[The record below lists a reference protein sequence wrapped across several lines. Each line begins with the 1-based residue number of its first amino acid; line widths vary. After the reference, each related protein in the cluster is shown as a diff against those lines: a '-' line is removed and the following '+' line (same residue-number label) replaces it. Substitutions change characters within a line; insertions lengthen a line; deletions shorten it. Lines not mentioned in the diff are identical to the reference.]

1 MTAAFGAF
9 ANRGLLSPP
18 TLIRRV
24 EAADG
29 SVLYEAETEPT
40 RVIKETT
47 AFLMTTMM
55 ADVIN
60 AGTAW
65 TARREGFMLPAAGKT
80 GTTNDYHD
88 AWFVGYTPKL
98 VTGVWV
104 GFDQP
109 RTIVNGG
116 YAAELAVPLWGRFMK
131 AATSSHKTEYFR
143 VPRGVTTARICRL
156 TGARAGEG
164 CRNATYTNDKGE
176 VVRGSLEYTEYFAAG
191 TEPTH
196 ECPLHPAGGGQTILA
211 SGSGRPMPGAMRTV
225 QAPVVTDQGVPTQ
238 VTETPAEKM
247 AEAEKVDEKKGEDK
261 KDEQKPEEKKRGFW
275 GRIFGR

>member
-1 MTAAFGAF
+1 
-9 ANRGLLSPP
+9 
-18 TLIRRV
+18 
-24 EAADG
+24 
-29 SVLYEAETEPT
+29 
-40 RVIKETT
+40 
-47 AFLMTTMM
+47 
-55 ADVIN
+55 
-60 AGTAW
+60 
-65 TARREGFMLPAAGKT
+65 
-80 GTTNDYHD
+80 
-88 AWFVGYTPKL
+88 
-98 VTGVWV
+98 
-104 GFDQP
+104 
-109 RTIVNGG
+109 
-116 YAAELAVPLWGRFMK
+116 
-131 AATSSHKTEYFR
+131 
-143 VPRGVTTARICRL
+143 VPRGVTTASICRL
-156 TGARAGEG
+156 SGARAGEG